1 MIKKIKKIL
10 TESCILFTVFVFIVL
25 TVNSL
30 FSSPNDGVVTGISL
44 EASALLFICAVL
56 LRLYHG
62 VLYAEKLPMVLRVI
76 INYVLVVAT
85 GFANKAVVWDVD
97 SAYQHGNKPSAKFA
111 QLIYNSFG
119 ICPALLCGGYY
130 YSRGKAQERRKEK
143 SKQGIQVYCKVKDVE
158 STTIFRVL
166 NA

>member
-85 GFANKAVVWDVD
+85 GFGAIK
-97 SAYQHGNKPSAKFA
+97 
-111 QLIYNSFG
+111 LISTVTNRQQNSLSLF
-119 ICPALLCGGYY
+119 IILSVFALLYCAAVIIILAV
-130 YSRGKAQERRKEK
+130 KRKRDEK
-143 SKQGIQVYCKVKDVE
+143 KNQSKEYKSIVK
-158 STTIFRVL
+158 
-166 NA
+166 

>member
-85 GFANKAVVWDVD
+85 GFGAIK
-97 SAYQHGNKPSAKFA
+97 
-111 QLIYNSFG
+111 LISTVTNRQQNSLSLF
-119 ICPALLCGGYY
+119 IILSVFALLYCAAVIILAV
-130 YSRGKAQERRKEK
+130 KRKRDEK
-143 SKQGIQVYCKVKDVE
+143 KNQSKEYKSIVK
-158 STTIFRVL
+158 
-166 NA
+166 